1 MQIRSAL
8 RFSPWPPPSQPWN
21 TCSPSVGCVAACRP
35 PVHLQWSDLD
45 FPLVHDYDLWVS
57 VFARATV
64 RMVECS
70 IRCHASAE
78 AIAVH
83 ATEQQRVP
91 YVKCSKS
98 MCVVRCR
105 A

>member
-1 MQIRSAL
+1 M
-8 RFSPWPPPSQPWN
+8 W
-21 TCSPSVGCVAACRP
+21 P
-35 PVHLQWSDLD
+35 PVHLQWAVLD
-45 FPLVHDYDLWVS
+45 FPFADDYDLWVS